1 MKYLIALL
9 LLLSVSVT
17 AAAQDCSNGVCTVQ
31 RAVLSQRPTL
41 APVLPAVASTVRTV
55 AAVPVRVVAKAP
67 QVVMQM
73 PVVRHVGHGH
83 MVSILERPVGIV
95 RRVASVPSKVVRR
108 VSHKARFGCR

>member
-31 RAVLSQRPTL
+31 RPKL
-41 APVLPAVASTVRTV
+41 APALPTVVQSARSI
-55 AAVPVRVVAKAP
+55 AAVPVRVVVNVP

-73 PVVRHVGHGH
+73 PVVKHVGHGH
-83 MVSILERPVGIV
+83 LVSILERPVGIV